1 MTIEIKEN
9 ALYTSEDLAEILQLS
24 VATVQ
29 RMLKDGTLPG
39 FKLGS
44 RRWYVLGKDLLA
56 MGTGRATAYDVE
68 NVNR

>member
-9 ALYTSEDLAEILQLS
+9 ALYTTEDLAEILQLNPM
-24 VATVQ
+24 TVQ
-29 RMLKDGTLPG
+29 KMLKSGKLSG
-39 FKLGS
+39 FKLG

-56 MGTGRATAYDVE
+56 MGTGRATDYDIE